1 MNVEIDTPVIFMLQW
16 RLAGTNEIFMLM
28 HFYPM
33 KLNYFLFLLD
43 LKIMNVFLTDINI

>member
-1 MNVEIDTPVIFMLQW
+1 
-16 RLAGTNEIFMLM
+16 MLM